1 MGETASAPTTTTRTR
16 DVDCWPCRLT
26 GGGVMLGVSGY
37 LLYEIQQ
44 VRRNARTLPV
54 SQYPR
59 LHVGMMGAMSLE
71 PKMALMRAALFRT
84 TGASSVLEC
93 VANNAAKPV
102 PGKGQLL
109 VRNQFIGINFIDTYH
124 RTGLYKVPLP
134 YIPGREAS
142 GVVEAI
148 GDGVKGF
155 TVGDRVAYMAANCCA
170 EYALATEDQT
180 IVVPENVSMEEAAA
194 LLLQGATA
202 MSLARLVYEV
212 KKGDHVLIHAA
223 AGGTGQLLV
232 QVCKQYG
239 AIVIGTT
246 SSPEKAETA
255 KKAGADH
262 VLLYTQQDV
271 PAEVMKITGGKGVQ
285 VVYDGIGKSTFDI
298 SLACLA
304 RLGTMASFGNASGKV
319 ADIDIMKLVPNAVKL
334 MRPSLFQFIKDRSDF
349 EFLVQPL
356 MDLFNQGKL
365 KIHIHKVYALD
376 DIKSA
381 HDDLEGGKTQGKL
394 ILRV

>member
-1 MGETASAPTTTTRTR
+1 
-16 DVDCWPCRLT
+16 
-26 GGGVMLGVSGY
+26 
-37 LLYEIQQ
+37 
-44 VRRNARTLPV
+44 
-54 SQYPR
+54 
-59 LHVGMMGAMSLE
+59 
-71 PKMALMRAALFRT
+71 MALMRAALFRT

-155 TVGDRVAYMAANCCA
+155 IVGDRVAYMAANCCA

-319 ADIDIMKLVPNAVKL
+319 ADIDIMKLVPNAIKL

-365 KIHIHKVYALD
+365 KIHIHKVYTLD